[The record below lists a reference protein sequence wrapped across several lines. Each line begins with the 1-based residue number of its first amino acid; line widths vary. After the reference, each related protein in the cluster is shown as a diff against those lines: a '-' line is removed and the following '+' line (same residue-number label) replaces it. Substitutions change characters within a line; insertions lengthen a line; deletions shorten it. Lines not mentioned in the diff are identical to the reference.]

1 MNNRKRSPGRPKS
14 DPNQGAGPRQVL
26 IETAARLFGEKGYAE
41 TSLREVASGAHVTPA
56 MVAYY
61 FKDKPGLLEAVT
73 LSGLETLLD
82 TVEAVVSEEE
92 GAEAFV
98 PRFIRGYLAAI
109 NQNPWIPQILMREV
123 MSRDTPLRQLF
134 IDRFAARVLTI
145 VPPRV
150 MAEIESGRLRRD
162 LDPRYTLL
170 SLIGMCLFPY
180 IAEPVLGPLL
190 GYQLDEAFGRDYT
203 DHTLALF
210 LGGAAGAGS

>member
-1 MNNRKRSPGRPKS
+1 MT
-14 DPNQGAGPRQVL
+14 
-26 IETAARLFGEKGYAE
+26 IYY
-41 TSLREVASGAHVTPA
+41 RE
-56 MVAYY
+56 
-61 FKDKPGLLEAVT
+61 
-73 LSGLETLLD
+73 
-82 TVEAVVSEEE
+82 
-92 GAEAFV
+92 
-98 PRFIRGYLAAI
+98 I
-109 NQNPWIPQILMREV
+109 
-123 MSRDTPLRQLF
+123 